1 MNASNQKSGLRV
13 RDVRRGFDRA
23 AQSFDKADFVHGV
36 TRDGLLT
43 RIRPMTVE
51 ATTVLDLGAGTGNA
65 IRLLQ
70 KRFRGARV
78 IAVDSSR
85 SMLQAARSKRGLLS
99 KQREVQADATALPFA
114 DGSVDVVF
122 CNLLLPWFDRPD
134 GVFTEIA
141 RVLRI
146 DGLFAFSTLCWTSTG
161 CPRATAAAKPCFAT
175 LPPLVR
181 ATVFVSASRASRAA
195 ASCSASSMC
204 CLRQVQVARSHSNS
218 STATAGVARC
228 AGRASTLPWMPAK
241 FPCGGNDLRHC
252 SRQLT
257 RRPALR
263 NKPLLSNRFRISRAQ
278 GQDCLCLHVSVN
290 FRGS

>member
-146 DGLFAFSTLCWTSTG
+146 DGLFAFSTLG
-161 CPRATAAAKPCFAT
+161 PDT
-175 LPPLVR
+175 LAELRQAWQAVDEGAHVNRFPDMHDVGDALVR
-181 ATVFVSASRASRAA
+181 AGLRDPVLDIDRLSASYG
-195 ASCSASSMC
+195 SSEALFRDLTAVGARNS
-204 CLRQVQVARSHSNS
+204 LRQRQPGLTGRGQLQRFIDVLFASGTGCSLTLELVYGHCWGGEVRRTGVDIAVD
-218 STATAGVARC
+218 AGKI
-228 AGRASTLPWMPAK
+228 P
-241 FPCGGNDLRHC
+241 LR
-252 SRQLT
+252 RQ
-257 RRPALR
+257 
-263 NKPLLSNRFRISRAQ
+263 
-278 GQDCLCLHVSVN
+278 
-290 FRGS
+290 